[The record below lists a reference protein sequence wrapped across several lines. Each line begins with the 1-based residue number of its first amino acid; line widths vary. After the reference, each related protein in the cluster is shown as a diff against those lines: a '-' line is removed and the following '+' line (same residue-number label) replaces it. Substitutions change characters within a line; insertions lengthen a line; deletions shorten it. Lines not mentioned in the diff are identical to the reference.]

1 MQQGITEHEILVAN
15 SSALTGN
22 FATTGDPIVA
32 GIHAYLD
39 KVNAGGGIYG
49 RTLRLLHIDDGY
61 DPEKA
66 KAAFHE
72 LAEVQGAFAY
82 ISHFGAPPVMATL
95 ADIKRVGIP
104 VVGFATSIGPLY
116 VERAYSYA
124 QGSNCYPIQPIY
136 ITEGRVLV
144 VRARTM
150 FHPQRIGVL
159 YTNDDTGCDLLAGVQ
174 LQCRRLGQDFTAQR
188 VELDMSTL
196 SRAVERM
203 KESGAECVIIAAPQA
218 FFPTVAGEM
227 AAQDLC
233 RPVLTTYLNS
243 IITIAQAT
251 DALVKGKFDLY
262 ALSWLNYDDERLDNL
277 EEASIW
283 LGDYAMN
290 GYAHCGWISA
300 HFFCEGL
307 RRMGPGLPR
316 WEDFPAVMERSPLQ
330 IPFGGMVD
338 YAGGV
343 RVGTQEMSLVKLD
356 LSAPTG
362 WRFIDGLRSM
372 RELLGSL

>member
-1 MQQGITEHEILVAN
+1 MEQGITEREILVAN
-15 SSALTGN
+15 SAALTGS

-39 KVNAGGGIYG
+39 MVNASGGIYG

-61 DPEKA
+61 DGEKA
-66 KAAFHE
+66 RAAFHE
-72 LAEVQGAFAY
+72 LVEVQGAFAY
-82 ISHFGAPPVMATL
+82 LSHFGAPSVNATL
-95 ADIKRVGIP
+95 DDIRRIGLP
-104 VVGFATSIGPLY
+104 VFGFATGLGRLY
-116 VERAYSYA
+116 AEQAQTFA

-136 ITEGRVLV
+136 VTEGRVLV
-144 VRARTM
+144 VRALSM
-150 FHPQRIGVL
+150 FHPKTIGVL
-159 YTNDDTGCDLLAGVQ
+159 FTDDDTGCDLLAGVQ
-174 LQCRRLGQDFTAQR
+174 LQCRRLGQAFAVQR
-188 VELDMSTL
+188 VKTDMSTL
-196 SRAVERM
+196 SPAVEAL
-203 KESGAECVIIAAPQA
+203 KQAGVDCVVIAAPQA

-233 RPVLTTYLNS
+233 KPVLTTYLNS

-251 DALVKGKFDLY
+251 EERVRGKFDLY
-262 ALSWLNYDDERLDNL
+262 ALSWLNYQDERLDNL
-277 EEASIW
+277 AEAADW

-307 RRMGPGLPR
+307 RRMGPGMPR
-316 WEDFPAVMERSPLQ
+316 WEDFPAVMERAPLQ
-330 IPFGGMVD
+330 IPFGGRVD
-338 YAGGV
+338 YAGGK
-343 RVGTQEMSLVKLD
+343 RMGTQDMSLVKLD

-372 RELLGSL
+372 GELLGTL